1 MILKDDFVYTIKEA
15 SDIVG
20 VSTRTL
26 SRIAK
31 KHNLEK
37 IDNRY
42 LFNGSFILKV
52 FADELKEL
60 ARVGEGLAKDNQAK
74 EGENAAL
81 KREIE
86 ILKSNLQEYEISDN
100 ERIEV
105 FTKDEFKLFET
116 RLIEWQ
122 HQQKEIEKKE
132 TEIAEIKATTSERV
146 EHYKN
151 LFEYQRKQSDR
162 ILRIHEKL
170 VTSINELTN
179 ANIQRNVIEAKEKGV
194 INDDWKPTED

>member
-15 SDIVG
+15 SEIVG

-60 ARVGEGLAKDNQAK
+60 ARVGESLAKDGESLAKGNQDK
-74 EGENAAL
+74 DLEIAAL

-86 ILKSNLQEYEISDN
+86 ILKLNLKEYEISDN

-105 FTKDEFKLFET
+105 FTKDEFKIFET

-122 HQQKEIEKKE
+122 YQQKEIEKIE
-132 TEIAEIKATTSERV
+132 TEIQDIKTTSRETV

-162 ILRIHEKL
+162 ILQIHEKL
-170 VTSINELTN
+170 VTSINELTES
-179 ANIQRNVIEAKEKGV
+179 AIQRNHIEAKDKK
-194 INDDWKPTED
+194 NL

>member
-15 SDIVG
+15 SEIVG

-60 ARVGEGLAKDNQAK
+60 ARVGESLAKDGESLAKGNQDK
-74 EGENAAL
+74 DLEIAAL

-86 ILKSNLQEYEISDN
+86 ILKLNLKEYEISDN

-105 FTKDEFKLFET
+105 FTKDEFRLFET

-162 ILRIHEKL
+162 ILEMHEKL
-170 VTSINELTN
+170 IVTIGEQTQSS
-179 ANIQRNVIEAKEKGV
+179 IQRNHIEAKDK
-194 INDDWKPTED
+194 NYL

>member
-15 SDIVG
+15 SEIVG

-60 ARVGEGLAKDNQAK
+60 ARVGESLAKDGESLAKGNQDK
-74 EGENAAL
+74 DLEIAAL

-86 ILKSNLQEYEISDN
+86 ILKLNLKEYEISDN

-105 FTKDEFKLFET
+105 FTKDEFKIFET

-122 HQQKEIEKKE
+122 YQQKEIEKIE
-132 TEIAEIKATTSERV
+132 TEIQDIKTTSRENV

-162 ILRIHEKL
+162 ILQIHEKL
-170 VTSINELTN
+170 VTSINELTES
-179 ANIQRNVIEAKEKGV
+179 AIQRNHIEAKDK
-194 INDDWKPTED
+194 KYL

>member
-31 KHNLEK
+31 KNNLEK

-60 ARVGEGLAKDNQAK
+60 ARVGESLAKDGESLAKGNQDK
-74 EGENAAL
+74 DLEIAAL

-86 ILKSNLQEYEISDN
+86 ILKLKLKEYEISDN

-105 FTKDEFKLFET
+105 FTKDEFKIFET

-122 HQQKEIEKKE
+122 YQQKEIEKIE
-132 TEIAEIKATTSERV
+132 TEIQDIKTTSKENV

-162 ILRIHEKL
+162 ILQIHEKL
-170 VTSINELTN
+170 VTSINELTES
-179 ANIQRNVIEAKEKGV
+179 AIQRNHIEAKDK
-194 INDDWKPTED
+194 KYL

>member
-31 KHNLEK
+31 KNNLEK

-60 ARVGEGLAKDNQAK
+60 ARVGESLAKDGESLAKGNQDK
-74 EGENAAL
+74 DLEIAAL

-86 ILKSNLQEYEISDN
+86 ILKLNLKEYEISDN

-105 FTKDEFKLFET
+105 FTKDEFKIFET

-122 HQQKEIEKKE
+122 YQQKEIEQKALEIQDIKTTAKE
-132 TEIAEIKATTSERV
+132 DVA
-146 EHYKN
+146 HYKN

-162 ILRIHEKL
+162 ILQIHEKL
-170 VTSINELTN
+170 VTSINELTES
-179 ANIQRNVIEAKEKGV
+179 AIQRNHIEAKDK
-194 INDDWKPTED
+194 KYL

>member
-15 SDIVG
+15 SEIVG

-60 ARVGEGLAKDNQAK
+60 ARVGESLAKDGESLAKGNQDK
-74 EGENAAL
+74 DLEIAAL

-86 ILKSNLQEYEISDN
+86 ILKLNLKDYEISDN

-105 FTKDEFKLFET
+105 FTKDEFKIFET

-122 HQQKEIEKKE
+122 YQQKEIEKIE
-132 TEIAEIKATTSERV
+132 TEIQDIKTTSRENV

-162 ILRIHEKL
+162 ILQIHEKL
-170 VTSINELTN
+170 VSSINELTES
-179 ANIQRNVIEAKEKGV
+179 AIQRNHIEAKDK
-194 INDDWKPTED
+194 KYL